1 MAKPATSY
9 WRGLWHKSIDWLM
22 PRERLKTTPE
32 GMFYWVSCLVL
43 AVVGWY
49 QQINLIL
56 LICGMVAGP
65 IVTSFFMSTAML
77 RKVRI
82 KRRLPSH
89 VFAGDELAID
99 YVLDNSARKS
109 AVLALTLT
117 DEWVPLDPV
126 PGSTKLSPR
135 VFFSRVAGGTRD
147 RTRWQV
153 VAPSRGRYRAQ
164 AITLLTRFPFG
175 LMERSSHI
183 PLSET
188 IVIYPRIG
196 HLTRRWQIIHRES
209 SQTRRG
215 QQHDRSAQQQEY
227 HGLRDYRPDDSPR
240 WIHWRTSARI
250 NQLMIKEFE
259 QQSEQDLVILLDPWL
274 PKHRATDAMKAN
286 VELAVEFAA
295 SLCVDLCRR
304 ERRRLTLGWTG
315 AVPDLRQ
322 GPASVRLLHEMLT
335 CLATI
340 KPNHDL
346 SIHQLMEIM
355 PPATLREAIFIIVST
370 RPMQWSEELARSE
383 RLRSA
388 SGRGLTNRI
397 VFLDASSGALDPLI
411 EFDRRG
417 SKSKLEQA
425 PAAVQDDS
433 SAQQDSNQAPNE
445 PAMPMPVAGG
455 SDR

>member
-1 MAKPATSY
+1 MAKPARSF
-9 WRGLWHKSIDWLM
+9 WHGIWHKSVDWLM

-32 GMFYWVSCLVL
+32 GMLYWVSCLVL

-82 KRRLPSH
+82 KRRLPAH

-99 YVLDNSARKS
+99 YVLDNSARKT

-126 PGSTKLSPR
+126 PGAVKLSPR
-135 VFFSRVAGGTRD
+135 VFFSRVAGGTRN

-164 AITLLTRFPFG
+164 AVTLLTRFPFG

-188 IVIYPRIG
+188 IVVYPRIG
-196 HLTRRWQIIHRES
+196 RLTRKWQLMQRES

-215 QQHDRSAQQQEY
+215 QRHDRSAQQQEY

-259 QQSEQDLVILLDPWL
+259 QQSEQDLVILLDPWT
-274 PKHRATDAMKAN
+274 PRHRVTDTMKAN

-335 CLATI
+335 CLATV
-340 KPNHDL
+340 KPNHEL
-346 SIHQLMEIM
+346 SIHQLLEIM

-370 RPMQWSEELARSE
+370 RPMQWSEELSRSE

-388 SGRGLTNRI
+388 SGRGLANRI
-397 VFLDASSGALDPLI
+397 VFLDASAGALEPLL
-411 EFDRRG
+411 EFDHRG
-417 SKSKLEQA
+417 SKTRLEQA
-425 PAAVQDDS
+425 PEAQASEVDIEAVQS
-433 SAQQDSNQAPNE
+433 EIESAAST
-445 PAMPMPVAGG
+445 PVAGG
-455 SDR
+455 VES

>member
-1 MAKPATSY
+1 MAKPARSIWQEIWY
-9 WRGLWHKSIDWLM
+9 KSVDWLM

-32 GMFYWVSCLVL
+32 GLLYWVSCLVL

-82 KRRLPSH
+82 KRRLPSS
-89 VFAGDELAID
+89 VFAGDELSID

-109 AVLALTLT
+109 AVLALTLC

-126 PGSTKLSPR
+126 PGAVKISPR
-135 VFFSRVAGGTRD
+135 VFFSRVAGGARN
-147 RTRWQV
+147 RTRWQT

-164 AITLLTRFPFG
+164 AVTLLTRFPFG

-188 IVIYPRIG
+188 IVVYPRIG
-196 HLTRRWQIIHRES
+196 RLTRKWQLMQRES

-215 QQHDRSAQQQEY
+215 QRHDRSAQQQEY

-259 QQSEQDLVILLDPWL
+259 QQSEQDGVILLDPWT
-274 PKHRATDAMKAN
+274 PRHRATDTMKAN
-286 VELAVEFAA
+286 VELAIEFAA

-315 AVPDLRQ
+315 AIPDLRQ

-335 CLATI
+335 CLATV
-340 KPNHDL
+340 KPNHEL
-346 SIHQLMEIM
+346 SIPQLLEIM

-370 RPMQWSEELARSE
+370 RPMQWSDELARSE

-388 SGRGLTNRI
+388 SGRGLANRI
-397 VFLDASSGALDPLI
+397 VFLDASSGALEPLL
-411 EFDRRG
+411 EFDHRG
-417 SKSKLEQA
+417 SKTRLELTPESREDETEA
-425 PAAVQDDS
+425 KTASMIGTKTVGAAVG
-433 SAQQDSNQAPNE
+433 E
-445 PAMPMPVAGG
+445 GG
-455 SDR
+455 KA

>member
-1 MAKPATSY
+1 MAKPARSF
-9 WRGLWHKSIDWLM
+9 WHGIWHKAVDWLM

-32 GMFYWVSCLVL
+32 GMLYWVSCLVL
-43 AVVGWY
+43 AIVGWY

-126 PGSTKLSPR
+126 PGAVKLSPR
-135 VFFSRVAGGTRD
+135 VFFSRVAGGTRN
-147 RTRWQV
+147 RTRWQT

-164 AITLLTRFPFG
+164 AVTLLTRFPFG
-175 LMERSSHI
+175 LMERSSQV

-188 IVIYPRIG
+188 IVVYPRIG
-196 HLTRRWQIIHRES
+196 RLTRKWQLMQRES

-215 QQHDRSAQQQEY
+215 QRHDRSAQQQEY

-259 QQSEQDLVILLDPWL
+259 QQSEQDLVILLDPWS
-274 PKHRATDAMKAN
+274 PRHRATDVMKAN
-286 VELAVEFAA
+286 VELAIEFAA

-322 GPASVRLLHEMLT
+322 GPASVRLLHEMLS
-335 CLATI
+335 CLATV

-346 SIHQLMEIM
+346 SIHQLLEIM

-370 RPMQWSEELARSE
+370 RPMQWSDEFSRSE

-388 SGRGLTNRI
+388 SGRGLANRI
-397 VFLDASSGALDPLI
+397 VFLDASTGALEPLL
-411 EFDRRG
+411 EFDHRG
-417 SKSKLEQA
+417 SKPRLEQG
-425 PAAVQDDS
+425 PEPLAAEVDS
-433 SAQQDSNQAPNE
+433 EAAQL
-445 PAMPMPVAGG
+445 AGVPPTTTPLAAG
-455 SDR
+455 VES